1 MEFPTRV
8 PGAMLLTDVFLH
20 TDKLL
25 DGKLFPKEPKD
36 LYAGKEAT
44 RVKKCIGALRYLYR
58 NSNSVVK
65 LITPFNFFF
74 DAFFWEKD
82 THHSSESCIYS

>member
-8 PGAMLLTDVFLH
+8 PGAMLLTDIFLY

-25 DGKLFPKEPKD
+25 DGKLFPKDPKEM
-36 LYAGKEAT
+36 YAGKEAT

-65 LITPFNFFF
+65 FIIPFNFFF
-74 DAFFWEKD
+74 DTFLLGKG
-82 THHSSESCIYS
+82 HP